1 MSMRLKSAAVLKAN
15 IRELPRQ
22 IGIWRHN
29 GKTEQADRAQRIF
42 DASKAELDRRGSVKL
57 T

>member
-1 MSMRLKSAAVLKAN
+1 MSMRLKSSAVLKAN

-42 DASKAELDRRGSVKL
+42 DASKAELDRRSSEQL
-57 T
+57 